1 MIYCGCIYII
11 TLVITKYE
19 IQQNTELSG
28 KASSVES
35 DQKRIV
41 IMFYH

>member
-1 MIYCGCIYII
+1 MIHCSCIYII

-19 IQQNTELSG
+19 IQQNMELFG

-35 DQKRIV
+35 DQKWVV
-41 IMFYH
+41 IMFYR